1 MARPREKSS
10 PNETNHKKDKEAN
23 MGKYVDNSQSIGG
36 SPLIKLNRVIGSE
49 ATILAKIEGRN
60 PAYSVKDRIGAAM
73 IWDAEKSGRLKPG
86 VEIIEPT
93 SGNTGISLA
102 FVAAARGYKLTLTM
116 PETMSIE
123 RRKVLKIFGAN
134 LILTEGAK
142 GMKGAVA
149 KATEI
154 AQSDP
159 ARYFLPQQF
168 ENPANPA
175 IHETT
180 TGVEI
185 WNDTNG
191 SVDIF
196 VSGVGTGGTIT
207 GVTRYFKLIK
217 GKSITS
223 VAVEPA
229 ESPILTQ
236 ARKGEDLK
244 PGPHKI
250 QGIGAGFVPKVL
262 QLDLIDRIETATSD
276 EAIDTARRLAREEGI
291 IAGISSGAAAAVA
304 IRLAKLPE
312 NKGKT
317 IVVILPDAGERYLTS
332 PLFQNLFPGLETATA
347 SDVAI

>member
-1 MARPREKSS
+1 MALFK
-10 PNETNHKKDKEAN
+10 
-23 MGKYVDNSQSIGG
+23 DNSQSIGG
-36 SPLIKLNRVIGSE
+36 SPLIRLNRVAGKD

-73 IWDAEKSGRLKPG
+73 IWDAEKSGKLKPG

-102 FVAAARGYKLTLTM
+102 FVAAARGYKLLLTM
-116 PETMSIE
+116 PESMSIE
-123 RRKVLKIFGAN
+123 RRKVLKILGAN
-134 LILTEGAK
+134 LLLTEAAK
-142 GMKGAVA
+142 GMKGAIA

-159 ARYFLPQQF
+159 QKYFLPQQF

-175 IHETT
+175 IHEAT
-180 TGVEI
+180 TGPEI
-185 WNDTNG
+185 WNDTDGN
-191 SVDIF
+191 VDIF

-207 GVTRYFKLIK
+207 GVSRFFKIKK
-217 GKSITS
+217 GKKITS

-236 ARKGEDLK
+236 ARAGQELK
-244 PGPHKI
+244 PGTHKI

-262 QLDLIDRIETATSD
+262 ELDLVDRIETVTSD
-276 EAIDTARRLAREEGI
+276 EAIDMARRLSREEGI
-291 IAGISSGAAAAVA
+291 LSGISSGAAVHVAV
-304 IRLAKLPE
+304 RLAREPE

-317 IVVILPDAGERYLTS
+317 IVVVLPSAGERYLS
-332 PLFQNLFPGLETATA
+332 SALFQNLFPGLETATA
-347 SDVAI
+347 SDVEI